1 MSELQLA
8 ITPPQLWPSVWKLL
22 RLRALIFLSGF
33 RRAKTRRK
41 IVYIVLVIIGL
52 AFLGFLFFISWALL
66 QFLRSPELA
75 QYVENVT
82 PFLNSVP
89 VLIIGGAFLGILLTS
104 FGVLLQALYLAGDMD
119 FLLSAPIPL
128 RGVFLTKLLQA
139 ILPNFSLISIFA
151 LPVLFGLGFSGH
163 YNLLY
168 YPLTLV
174 MLAALALA
182 AAGLSSLL
190 VMFVVRIFPARR
202 VAEVLGFFGALI
214 SFICS
219 QSGQLARF
227 DNISQSQ
234 ASQALNAVQRFNSPW
249 SPLAWAGRGLVDIGE
264 GRWLSGLGFSGLS
277 LGLAV
282 LVFVFALSTAE
293 RLYYSGWARM
303 QSKPHKKKVVRA
315 ARPEGARPLAVLAER
330 LIPVTIRAV
339 IVKDALVLQRD
350 LRNLSQ
356 LVTPL
361 IFGIIYAFM
370 FLRGGTTPPGATG
383 NASALFSEVARN
395 IFIYGNVGI
404 SLFVGWMLLA
414 RLGGMGFSH
423 EGKSYWVIKSSPVR
437 SGQLIVAKYLVAFI
451 PALALGWGFLL
462 VMSLVQQAEISVVLF
477 SLVVV
482 ALCIAGNAG
491 LNLTF
496 GILGANMNWDDPR
509 HMQRGGSGCLG
520 SLASVVYLP
529 LSLLLF
535 FGPPLLFKIL
545 QWPEGIGQLVG
556 LALGGVFGL
565 VVATLP
571 LYLVRNRVMLLGES

>member
-1 MSELQLA
+1 MSALQV
-8 ITPPQLWPSVWKLL
+8 TVNPPGLWPSVWKLL
-22 RLRALIFLSGF
+22 RLRVLILLSGF
-33 RRAKTRRK
+33 RRVKTGRK
-41 IVYIVLVIIGL
+41 IAYIFLLILGL

-66 QFLRSPELA
+66 RFLRSPELA

-89 VLIIGGAFLGILLTS
+89 VLIIGGAFLGILFTS

-128 RGVFLTKLLQA
+128 RGVFITKLLQA
-139 ILPNFSLISIFA
+139 ILPNFSLISVFA
-151 LPVLFGLGFSGH
+151 LPVLFGLGASGH
-163 YNLLY
+163 FNFLY
-168 YPLTLV
+168 YPLTLL

-202 VAEVLGFFGALI
+202 VAEVLGFFGALV

-227 DNISQSQ
+227 DNFSQDQ

-264 GRWLSGLGFSGLS
+264 GRWLSGLGFSALS

-282 LVFVFALSTAE
+282 LIFAFALSTAE
-293 RLYYSGWARM
+293 RLYYSGWASI
-303 QSKPHKKKVVRA
+303 QSKPHKKKAVRA
-315 ARPEGARPLAVLAER
+315 ARKVGPRPLATLAER
-330 LIPVTIRAV
+330 RIPAVIRAV
-339 IVKDALVLQRD
+339 IVKDTLVLQRD

-361 IFGIIYAFM
+361 IFGIVYAVM
-370 FLRGGTTPPGATG
+370 FLRGGSTSSGIGG
-383 NASALFSEVARN
+383 NAPAFIGEIAKN

-414 RLGGMGFSH
+414 RLGGMGFSQ
-423 EGKSYWVIKSSPVR
+423 EGKSYWVIKSSPVSSR
-437 SGQLIVAKYLVAFI
+437 QLIIAKYLVAFL
-451 PALALGWGFLL
+451 PALVLGWGFLL
-462 VMSLVQQAEISVVLF
+462 VISLVQRAGISVVLF
-477 SLVVV
+477 SMVVV

-496 GILGANMNWDDPR
+496 GILGANLNWDDPR
-509 HMQRGGSGCLG
+509 HMQRGSSSCLG
-520 SLASVVYLP
+520 AAASIIYLP
-529 LSLLLF
+529 FSLLLF
-535 FGPPLLFKIL
+535 FGPPLLFSL
-545 QWPEGIGQLVG
+545 LEWPEGIGQLVG

-565 VVATLP
+565 AVAVVP
-571 LYLVRNRVMLLGES
+571 LFLVRNRINLLGED